1 MSPLGEASVRPPL
14 YLRLGLA
21 SRSRAPQ
28 RCLSAAARF
37 MAVMNSRLTERERPR
52 LLVERS
58 VLGHRLPSASRRK
71 SSSSRSH
78 ETSQRAGVCLF
89 WLSAA
94 GSGS

>member
-21 SRSRAPQ
+21 SRSRAP
-28 RCLSAAARF
+28 RSSAAARF
-37 MAVMNSRLTERERPR
+37 MAFMNSRPTERERLR

-78 ETSQRAGVCLF
+78 KTSQRAGVCLF

-94 GSGS
+94 G